1 MERRFVYGLIF
12 DKEKN
17 TSYNPKRGILVH
29 VVLFS
34 HWVVS
39 TLHILLEII
48 NHLVRS
54 VVRLTPVT
62 LM

>member
-1 MERRFVYGLIF
+1 MYGLIS

-17 TSYNPKRGILVH
+17 TSYNPKRRILVH

-34 HWVVS
+34 HGVVS
-39 TLHILLEII
+39 TLKILLEII
-48 NHLVRS
+48 NHLIRS